1 MCVKPG
7 TARFAARKTIKYY
20 PLSPYAKRLPFGPAI
35 PSGCTRGAVLCP
47 RSVSYT
53 SSTERMTQGPPR
65 FCLRLLPAESARFL
79 IENACDFC
87 TEIARFIVFLHEIAC
102 FPHVPG
108 VLFLHIC
115 THKDLAAPRVGLSWS
130 RSVFRRHCLCMVYGR
145 CGGLYR
151 VQRRHVRGL
160 AARAVRLNDRGADQR
175 YSAGPAVGA
184 VILYVADAERW
195 KPVQGLRCFQS
206 WRCSVFGRS
215 SKFGAVPCDCGTM
228 AVLCPPRAGRPGCLP
243 QRPGNGSTG

>member
-1 MCVKPG
+1 MRAIFV
-7 TARFAARKTIKYY
+7 RK
-20 PLSPYAKRLPFGPAI
+20 SR
-35 PSGCTRGAVLCP
+35 VL
-47 RSVSYT
+47 
-53 SSTERMTQGPPR
+53 
-65 FCLRLLPAESARFL
+65 
-79 IENACDFC
+79 
-87 TEIARFIVFLHEIAC
+87 IVFLHEIAC

-184 VILYVADAERW
+184 VILYVADAER
-195 KPVQGLRCFQS
+195 
-206 WRCSVFGRS
+206 
-215 SKFGAVPCDCGTM
+215 
-228 AVLCPPRAGRPGCLP
+228 
-243 QRPGNGSTG
+243 

>member
-1 MCVKPG
+1 MRAIFV
-7 TARFAARKTIKYY
+7 RK
-20 PLSPYAKRLPFGPAI
+20 SR
-35 PSGCTRGAVLCP
+35 VL
-47 RSVSYT
+47 
-53 SSTERMTQGPPR
+53 
-65 FCLRLLPAESARFL
+65 
-79 IENACDFC
+79 
-87 TEIARFIVFLHEIAC
+87 IVFLHEIAC

-160 AARAVRLNDRGADQR
+160 AARAVRLNDRGADHR

>member
-1 MCVKPG
+1 MTRGRLGLEIQVPLRLYLCVKVGDFEKKSVCVKPG

-87 TEIARFIVFLHEIAC
+87 TEIARFNRLFARNRMFSARSRRLILAYLHA
-102 FPHVPG
+102 
-108 VLFLHIC
+108 
-115 THKDLAAPRVGLSWS
+115 
-130 RSVFRRHCLCMVYGR
+130 
-145 CGGLYR
+145 
-151 VQRRHVRGL
+151 
-160 AARAVRLNDRGADQR
+160 
-175 YSAGPAVGA
+175 
-184 VILYVADAERW
+184 
-195 KPVQGLRCFQS
+195 
-206 WRCSVFGRS
+206 
-215 SKFGAVPCDCGTM
+215 
-228 AVLCPPRAGRPGCLP
+228 
-243 QRPGNGSTG
+243 